1 MALKMILGPAGTGK
15 TDYCL
20 NRIAQALTAEPM
32 GRPQV
37 LIVPEQA
44 TFIYERK
51 LAERCPG
58 GGFSGAEVASFQR
71 LCLKAAQSLNLSLP
85 PNLSDCGKSLL
96 LKKLIRKRRQELT
109 TFHSAYLQNGF
120 LSNLR
125 SALEEFHIYNISP
138 QQLLQVAQTPQ
149 PIAWNSRF
157 GDKLQDIALLYEDYL
172 QALSA
177 DI

>member
-71 LCLKAAQSLNLSLP
+71 LCLKAAQSKAEKSSESYSRTWKGLRVRDMFLLGVEMRSLP
-85 PNLSDCGKSLL
+85 PGLRTRHISWIRNLS
-96 LKKLIRKRRQELT
+96 
-109 TFHSAYLQNGF
+109 
-120 LSNLR
+120 
-125 SALEEFHIYNISP
+125 
-138 QQLLQVAQTPQ
+138 
-149 PIAWNSRF
+149 
-157 GDKLQDIALLYEDYL
+157 
-172 QALSA
+172 
-177 DI
+177 